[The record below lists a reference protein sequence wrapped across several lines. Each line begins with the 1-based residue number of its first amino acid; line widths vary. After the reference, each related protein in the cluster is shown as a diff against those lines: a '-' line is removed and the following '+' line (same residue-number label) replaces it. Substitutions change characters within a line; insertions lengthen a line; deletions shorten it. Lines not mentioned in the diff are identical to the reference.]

1 MDIRPG
7 HAGPALAQFVDHG
20 GGGVDV
26 LPLPAIFFRD
36 GQSDQPHFGDL
47 AEEGAVPGR
56 RLVPFAAFL
65 ARHLL
70 GHPARQ
76 LAADFGHVAGFGGET
91 VHGAVVTCLPI
102 SSSANGVVW

>member
-1 MDIRPG
+1 MDVWAR
-7 HAGPALAQFVDHG
+7 HARSALAQFVDNG

-26 LPLPAIFFRD
+26 LPLSAILFRD
-36 GQSDQPHFGDL
+36 GQPDQPHFRDL
-47 AEEGAVPGR
+47 AEEFAVPGR
-56 RLVPFAAFL
+56 RLVPFAPFL

-76 LAADFGHVAGFGGET
+76 LAADFGDVAGFGGEA
-91 VHGAVVTCLPI
+91 VHTAVVTCLPI